1 MTGRTFAIGDIHGC
15 HVALDVLLEN
25 LQLTGDDT
33 LIIVGDAV
41 DRGPG
46 TKQTLDT
53 LLELEQ
59 NCTLRYIRGNHE
71 EMMLD
76 GLAGGSLE
84 RTWLQY
90 GGQEALESYGG
101 EYDMVP
107 TEHIRFMDASLKYWE
122 SETDIFVHASL
133 KPEVPLPQQTG
144 EWLRW
149 QRFTSL
155 ETPHPSGKRVVCGH
169 TPQMSGLPTKTEG
182 WICLDTWAYHGLY
195 LSCID
200 VANHFLYQTQQ
211 NGSFRTMALD
221 DLP

>member
-33 LIIVGDAV
+33 VIIVGDAV

-59 NCTLRYIRGNHE
+59 RCKLRYIRGNHE
-71 EMMLD
+71 KMMLD
-76 GLAGGSLE
+76 GLAGGNLE

-107 TEHIRFMDASLKYWE
+107 AEHIRFMDASLKYWE
-122 SETDIFVHASL
+122 TESDIFVHASL

-169 TPQMSGLPTKTEG
+169 TPQTSGLPTKTEG

-195 LSCID
+195 LSCIN
-200 VANHFLYQTQQ
+200 VANHLLYQTQQ

-221 DLP
+221 ELP